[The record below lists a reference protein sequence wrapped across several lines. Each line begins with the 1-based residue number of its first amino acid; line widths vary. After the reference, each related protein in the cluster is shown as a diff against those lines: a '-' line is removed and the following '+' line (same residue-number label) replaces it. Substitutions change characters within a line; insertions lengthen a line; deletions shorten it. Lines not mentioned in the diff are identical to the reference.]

1 MAEQQKPGE
10 FKTAVVG
17 GFKKADVLAYIEQL
31 TAQNQA
37 EKQAQQQ
44 AADKLRQEVEQLKKD
59 KQLLVDKTREVC
71 DKLAAQEKLTAQ
83 ETERASG
90 LASQLL
96 SARENADTYQK
107 RLCAKEQETV
117 VLRADLQNLQQLLAS
132 RQQEVEQARQA
143 VEEEKQACARQL
155 DQQQESFRQKSRE
168 QAAQLMKNVEE
179 RGRSLDLRFQE
190 LEEKK
195 LAQRQQPARR
205 AAAPAGLCPR

>member
-83 ETERASG
+83 ETERASS

-96 SARENADTYQK
+96 SARE
-107 RLCAKEQETV
+107 L
-117 VLRADLQNLQQLLAS
+117 
-132 RQQEVEQARQA
+132 
-143 VEEEKQACARQL
+143 
-155 DQQQESFRQKSRE
+155 
-168 QAAQLMKNVEE
+168 
-179 RGRSLDLRFQE
+179 SLIHI
-190 LEEKK
+190 
-195 LAQRQQPARR
+195 
-205 AAAPAGLCPR
+205 